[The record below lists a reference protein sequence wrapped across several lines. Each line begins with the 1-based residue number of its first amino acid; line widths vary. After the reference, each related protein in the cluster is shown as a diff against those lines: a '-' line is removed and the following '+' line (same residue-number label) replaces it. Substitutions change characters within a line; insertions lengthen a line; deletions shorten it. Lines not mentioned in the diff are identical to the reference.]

1 MTLKIYQVDAF
12 TDHIF
17 GGNPASVCPL
27 DEWIS
32 DSLMQRIALENNQ
45 AETVFYVKKGKAFE
59 IRWFTPSVEVDLCGH
74 ATLAAAHVL
83 FVHDDYKGPTINF
96 VSHKSG
102 PLSVDRADGLLTLN
116 FPADIIEE
124 VPVSS
129 KLYAGLS
136 KKPVEAFKGK
146 TDYMLVYE
154 HQSDIE
160 KMIPDFARIA
170 TLHECRGLIITAP
183 GEASDFVSRF
193 FAPQSG
199 INEDP
204 VTGSAHTSLTPYWS
218 KRLGKSKLTAI
229 QLSGRRGDVWCEM
242 SNDRVLISGN
252 AKTYMTGNISFD
264 DDISK

>member
-45 AETVFYVKKGKAFE
+45 AETVFYVKKDTTFE
-59 IRWFTPSVEVDLCGH
+59 IRWFTPSIEVDLCGH

-83 FVHDDYKGPTINF
+83 FVHEDYKGSTINF
-96 VSHKSG
+96 SSHKSG
-102 PLSVDRADGLLTLN
+102 PLSVYRTNSLLTLN

-124 VPVSS
+124 VPVSGR
-129 KLYAGLS
+129 LYTGLS
-136 KKPVEAFKGK
+136 KKPVKAFKGK
-146 TDYMLVYE
+146 TDYMLVYDD
-154 HQSDIE
+154 QSDVE

-170 TLHECRGLIITAP
+170 TLRDCRGLIITAP
-183 GEASDFVSRF
+183 GKSSDFVSRF

-229 QLSGRRGDVWCEM
+229 QLSGRRGHVWCEM
-242 SNDRVLISGN
+242 SDDRVLISGN
-252 AKTYMTGNISFD
+252 TKTYLTGSISLNG
-264 DDISK
+264 DI

>member
-12 TDHIF
+12 TDHVF

-32 DSLMQRIALENNQ
+32 DSLMQQIASENNQ
-45 AETVFYVKKGKAFE
+45 AETAFFVKKGNIFE
-59 IRWFTPSVEVDLCGH
+59 IRWFTPSIEVDLCGH

-83 FVHDDYKGPTINF
+83 FVHEGYKDPTINF
-96 VSHKSG
+96 TSYRSG
-102 PLSVDRADGLLTLN
+102 PLSVSHTNDLLTLN
-116 FPADIIEE
+116 FPADIINET
-124 VPVSS
+124 PVSNE
-129 KLYAGLS
+129 LYTGLS
-136 KKPVEAFKGK
+136 KKPVKAFKGK
-146 TDYMLVYE
+146 TDYVLVYDN
-154 HQSDIE
+154 QSDIE
-160 KMIPDFARIA
+160 KMIPDFSKIA
-170 TLHECRGLIITAP
+170 TLDCRGLIITAP
-183 GEASDFVSRF
+183 GKASDFVSRF

-229 QLSGRRGDVWCEM
+229 QLSPRMGYLSCEM

-252 AKTYMTGNISFD
+252 AKTYMTGSISLD
-264 DDISK
+264 ADISK